1 MKIIK
6 ITIAALLVLAAAAL
20 AGIGRPEVAGGA
32 SEDTPQGITVTGTG
46 EVRSAPD
53 RADLTF
59 SVHSDGTT
67 AAAALAANAAELR
80 RLIAALKG
88 AGVEPSSLKTEHLG
102 VSPRYDDGKV
112 ETNGYSADAYL
123 IVADQGL
130 ERAGRLIDVGVS
142 AGADSVSGPSLSIE
156 DREAQYRQALK
167 LAVDDARAK
176 AETLAEAAGVSLG
189 QVTAMVEGARY
200 GGPVL
205 AMEDRA
211 ALEAKM
217 PIEPGTEEVTA
228 VVTVTFAIS

>member
-20 AGIGRPEVAGGA
+20 AGIGRPEAAGGA
-32 SEDTPQGITVTGTG
+32 SENTREGITVTGTG
-46 EVRSAPD
+46 EVRSAPN
-53 RADLTF
+53 RADLSF
-59 SVHSDGTT
+59 SIHSEGTT
-67 AAAALAANAAELR
+67 AAAALAANSAELR

-88 AGVEPSSLKTEHLG
+88 AGVESSSLRTEHLG

-112 ETNGYSADAYL
+112 GTNGYSADAYL
-123 IVADQGL
+123 TVTDQGL

-142 AGADSVSGPSLSIE
+142 AGADSVSGPALSIE
-156 DREAQYRQALK
+156 DRDAQYRQALK

-176 AETLAEAAGVSLG
+176 AETLAAAAGVSLG
-189 QVTAMVEGARY
+189 QVTAMVEGAHY

-205 AMEDRA
+205 AMEERA
-211 ALEAKM
+211 ALDAKP

-228 VVTVTFAIS
+228 VVTVAFEIS